1 MSAEKKSGRG
11 RFSVKSG
18 AASVRVSQYKDG
30 RYFFRRKEQ
39 GRWKTIVR
47 TQKAD
52 IETEAKL
59 TAKIIAEQKSAVLG
73 LPASEIHAF
82 LAWRSEQQKATPLRI
97 ALKDYIAAKK
107 TGAISPRYA
116 RSLDYLKTIL
126 APLED
131 GNIRTVTQKD
141 IEGILPKGEGTKAR
155 RRNNILADIC
165 TFFRWC
171 RKRQILPDGITAPER
186 IDRAAVPPP
195 SKSIFTP
202 DEIEKTFK
210 VIPDEWRAWFA
221 IACFAGLRTE
231 EIQRLD
237 WSDINLARAVI
248 DVRAENAKTKRRRLV
263 PIHPNLSAWL
273 SLSVN
278 PSGLVAPSRIDNF
291 IRTLDGWK
299 MNAPRHSYG
308 SYRLAVIQDAPR
320 LAEEMG
326 NSVAM
331 IRKHYAEAVHP
342 EDGERWFAVMPP
354 APAKIVR
361 ANFRT
366 GTRGK

>member
-1 MSAEKKSGRG
+1 MTA
-11 RFSVKSG
+11 FSVKSG
-18 AASVRVSQYKDG
+18 AASIRVSQYKDG
-30 RYFFRRKEQ
+30 RYFFRRKER
-39 GRWKTIVR
+39 GEWKTIVR

-52 IETEAKL
+52 IEAEAKQ
-59 TAKIIAEQKSAVLG
+59 TAKLIAEQKSAILG

-82 LAWRSEQQKATPLRI
+82 LAWRSEQQKATPLES
-97 ALKDYIAAKK
+97 ALADYLKAKL
-107 TGAISPRYA
+107 TPAISPRYA
-116 RSLDYLKTIL
+116 RSLEYLRAIL

-131 GNIRTVTQKD
+131 KNIRAVTQAD
-141 IEGILPKGEGTKAR
+141 IEAILPKGEGTKAR
-155 RRNNILADIC
+155 RRNNILADIS

-186 IDRAAVPPP
+186 IDRATVPPP
-195 SKSIFTP
+195 SKAIFSPGEAETL
-202 DEIEKTFK
+202 FNS
-210 VIPDEWRAWFA
+210 IPDEWQAWFA

-263 PIHPNLSAWL
+263 PIQPNLSEWL
-273 SLSVN
+273 SACAN
-278 PSGLVAPSRIDNF
+278 PSGPVAPSRIDNF

-308 SYRLAVIQDAPR
+308 SYRLAVIQDAPK

-342 EDGERWFAVMPP
+342 EDGAAWFGIMPKQP
-354 APAKIVR
+354 ANVVPMK
-361 ANFRT
+361 N
-366 GTRGK
+366 RGK